1 LGELTKS
8 EVFSVMCSGMGS
20 VAFSTVGAYT
30 GAFHV
35 DIVQLLTAMIMTA
48 PAGLVVARLLYPET
62 EKSKFA
68 TTDKLQMDKGT
79 DRNIVEAAAMGASC
93 SIPLVANI
101 AANLIAFVAVI
112 AVIDDVILL
121 MSGYVGFEIN
131 FTDLCGYLFVPV
143 AFLMGVPTRDCFVVG
158 KLVGVKTMV
167 NEFVAYE
174 QLGEYVLNRQN
185 LTRGGFIMAER
196 SEAIAIHALCG
207 FCNIG
212 SMGIIIGGLGV
223 LMPTKKEDLANNALR
238 ALFGAMLCCFL
249 TASVAGMMYKPAE
262 FVDVIA
268 NNTMNNATILQNITT
283 IMPNVTTPLTVINN
297 ITGV

>member
-1 LGELTKS
+1 
-8 EVFSVMCSGMGS
+8 
-20 VAFSTVGAYT
+20 
-30 GAFHV
+30 
-35 DIVQLLTAMIMTA
+35 
-48 PAGLVVARLLYPET
+48 VVARLLYPET

-68 TTDKLQMDKGT
+68 TTDQMQMDKGS
-79 DRNIVEAAAMGASC
+79 DRNIVEAAATGASC
-93 SIPLVANI
+93 SIGLVANI

-112 AVIDDVILL
+112 AVIDDV
-121 MSGYVGFEIN
+121 MMTASGFVGLEIG

-143 AFLMGVPTRDCFVVG
+143 AFLMGVPAEDCFIVG

-174 QLGEYVLNRQN
+174 TLGEYVQNRMN
-185 LTRGGFIMAER
+185 VTRGGEFIAER

-223 LMPTKKEDLANNALR
+223 LMPTKKEDLADNALR

-249 TASVAGMMYKPAE
+249 TASVAGLMYKPTAV
-262 FVDVIA
+262 VDVLT
-268 NNTMNNATILQNITT
+268 NNITNTTTMMSTIGNITT
-283 IMPNVTTPLTVINN
+283 PIAVINN
-297 ITGV
+297 TIGV